1 MLFARHLWSF
11 ELQRDDFRA
20 VVALR
25 AQPVAAKL
33 GITPGM
39 PLASSALSPNNTSR
53 VEQCRAGH
61 LARFRQKE
69 ADAAASS

>member
-1 MLFARHLWSF
+1 MLFARQLLSF
-11 ELQRDDFRA
+11 ELQWDDLRT
-20 VVALR
+20 VVAPR

-39 PLASSALSPNNTSR
+39 PLASSALSPNNMSR
-53 VEQCRAGH
+53 VGQCTAGH
-61 LARFRQKE
+61 LARFPQKK